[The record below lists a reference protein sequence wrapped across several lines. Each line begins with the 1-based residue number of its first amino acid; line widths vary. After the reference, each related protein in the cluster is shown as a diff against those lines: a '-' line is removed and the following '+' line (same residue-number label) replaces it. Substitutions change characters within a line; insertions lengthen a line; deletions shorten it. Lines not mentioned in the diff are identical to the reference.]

1 MKKSMKILAAC
12 VSLFCITGCSSA
24 NENICYDY
32 YGTAVDITEV
42 KDAKFLG
49 EKSVTNEG
57 YVYAVISD
65 GQGWDSLTS
74 PEIFEHSIYM
84 RMGDKDSYSK
94 ISVGDSFEDLVLSEA
109 ETTYVYDPYKKEVQI
124 TASSATFDGELS
136 MDGYITLNVD
146 DSIHFLPDSG
156 EWNGLPMIYYE
167 DKSGFY
173 ADYEYLCNAPRIN
186 LGKKDDYKDCDFT
199 INADEGTFQRV
210 HLTFDNLTLF
220 WLEGNYGNSENY
232 ADIVDIW
239 Q

>member
-1 MKKSMKILAAC
+1 MKILAAC

-49 EKSVTNEG
+49 EKSVANEG

-74 PEIFEHSIYM
+74 PEIFEQKSIDM
-84 RMGDKDSYSK
+84 RMGDEDSYSK
-94 ISVGDSFEDLVLSEA
+94 ISVGDSFGDLVLSEA
-109 ETTYVYDPYKKEVQI
+109 ETIYVYDPYKKEVWI

-156 EWNGLPMIYYE
+156 EWNGLPMIYLAE
-167 DKSGFY
+167 KSSY
-173 ADYEYLCNAPRIN
+173 HVDYEYLCNAPRIN

-199 INADEGTFQRV
+199 INADERTFQRV

-220 WLEGNYGNSENY
+220 WLDSNFGSSENY